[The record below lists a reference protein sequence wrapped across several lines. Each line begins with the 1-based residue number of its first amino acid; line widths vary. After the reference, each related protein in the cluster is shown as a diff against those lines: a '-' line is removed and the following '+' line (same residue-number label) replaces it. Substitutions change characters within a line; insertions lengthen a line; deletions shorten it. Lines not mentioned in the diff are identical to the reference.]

1 LSFWLSCHVIFDVGL
16 PPCTIWR
23 WPATGSYK
31 SRNIT
36 SILSMSTIL
45 AVARILGVGI
55 SPDAWH
61 SPSNSAQDW
70 CCSVERRSSIP
81 NPMPLMPMPRVPRH
95 QVYNCAIIRAPSR
108 STSLLFSRT
117 QPTPLLKGRSISCR
131 KPASHSRAR
140 GLTTAR
146 TMAPQLD
153 SYFKM

>member
-1 LSFWLSCHVIFDVGL
+1 MSFWLSCHVIFDVGL
-16 PPCTIWR
+16 PLCTIWR

-81 NPMPLMPMPRVPRH
+81 KPNAPDADAP
-95 QVYNCAIIRAPSR
+95 RAPPS
-108 STSLLFSRT
+108 
-117 QPTPLLKGRSISCR
+117 G
-131 KPASHSRAR
+131 
-140 GLTTAR
+140 
-146 TMAPQLD
+146 PQLRHHPCSQSINLIVVFTNPTYSSAQGTLHKLPKASFTFKSTRPHNS
-153 SYFKM
+153 SYNGASAR